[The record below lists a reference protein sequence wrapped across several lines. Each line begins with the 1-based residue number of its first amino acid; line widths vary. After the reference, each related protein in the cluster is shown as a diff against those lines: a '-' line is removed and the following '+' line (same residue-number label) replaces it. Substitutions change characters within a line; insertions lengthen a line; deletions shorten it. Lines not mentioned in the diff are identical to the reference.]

1 MVGEFSEKVGSRD
14 RGRKGQVRE
23 CREGLRLEFQQGVH
37 PSLVMRIEHHFGPP
51 FPIRQ
56 STREKP
62 TLTVFFLAILRVHD
76 RNVTGEEDGKVQKNH
91 I

>member
-1 MVGEFSEKVGSRD
+1 MKA
-14 RGRKGQVRE
+14 RE
-23 CREGLRLEFQQGVH
+23 REWWVSFQRRWEAGTRLEFQQGVH

-76 RNVTGEEDGKVQKNH
+76 RNVTGEEGGKVQKNR